1 MRHRL
6 ANEMSRRRALAFGA
20 LVLASALGVGM
31 VAVRIAYT
39 GSGEYR
45 NMVWNLVLAWVPFVV
60 AVGVYDRYGRGAPAA
75 RLALP
80 ALVWLLFLPNA
91 PYLMTDFKYLAE
103 LDGAPIWYD
112 VMLLTTFAWVGLL
125 LGFGSLYLMHSVAA
139 RAVGAVGGWVAV
151 GAVLALTAFGIYLG
165 RFERWN
171 SWDVVRNP
179 AGLGGDLW
187 AGLTNPFAYPRT
199 VAVTLALSAFLSLGY
214 LVLYS
219 FLRLAAVEADER
231 SGQ

>member
-1 MRHRL
+1 MAFASL
-6 ANEMSRRRALAFGA
+6 A
-20 LVLASALGVGM
+20 LASALGVAM
-31 VAVRIAYT
+31 VGVRILYT
-39 GSGEYR
+39 GTGEYR
-45 NMVWNLVLAWVPFVV
+45 NMLWNLVLAWVPFVV
-60 AVGVYDRYGRGAPAA
+60 ALGVYDRHRRGASPIRLLLPAA
-75 RLALP
+75 
-80 ALVWLLFLPNA
+80 VWLVFLPNA
-91 PYLMTDFKYLAE
+91 PYLVTDFKYLAE
-103 LDGAPIWYD
+103 LDGAPVWYD
-112 VMLLTTFAWVGLL
+112 VTLLTTFAWVGLL

-139 RAVGAVGGWVAV
+139 RAVGALGGWVTV
-151 GAVLALTAFGIYLG
+151 GAVLGMTAFGVYLG

-187 AGLTNPFAYPRT
+187 AGLTNPLAYPRT

-231 SGQ
+231 GGQ